1 MSATA
6 SGLDRT
12 MPRVGRQ
19 INTIPAAVH
28 ATSGCTH
35 RECAQALTERV
46 VTWANAITLTRT
58 ILALGLA
65 LSGAHTHSLTLLL
78 SALGA
83 YWIGDIA
90 DGFVA
95 RLTNTETRFGAA
107 MDIMCDRISAAVF
120 YIGFAWY
127 DPTMIV
133 PVGIYL
139 AEFMVVDMYL
149 SMAFLAWPVSS
160 PNYFYLINRRLWVW
174 NWSKPGKAMNSALFA
189 VLMVTTREPWLVGAI
204 ACALLAFKITS
215 LMWLLKVGMPS
226 PKGCVVQSAQSLA
239 AHAHSAHA

>member
-6 SGLDRT
+6 SVRDRA
-12 MPRVGRQ
+12 MPRVSRH
-19 INTIPAAVH
+19 IILNPVTVTAPSV
-28 ATSGCTH
+28 CMH

-46 VTWANAITLTRT
+46 ATWANAITLTRT
-58 ILALGLA
+58 VAAVVLA
-65 LSGAHTHSLTLLL
+65 LSGARTHSLTLLL

-95 RLTNTETRFGAA
+95 RRTGTETRFGAA

-127 DPTMIV
+127 DPTMLV

-139 AEFMVVDMYL
+139 VEFMVVDMYL

-189 VLMVTTREPWLVGAI
+189 VLMVVTREPLLVGVI

-215 LMWLLKVGMPS
+215 LVWLVQGGMPS
-226 PKGCVVQSAQSLA
+226 PKGCVVQSAQA
-239 AHAHSAHA
+239 KSAHALSAHA

>member
-6 SGLDRT
+6 SVLDRT
-12 MPRVGRQ
+12 MPRVARQ
-19 INTIPAAVH
+19 ISTMPSTRDVP
-28 ATSGCTH
+28 SGCSH

-46 VTWANAITLTRT
+46 ATWANAITLTRT
-58 ILALGLA
+58 VVALVLA
-65 LSGAHTHSLTLLL
+65 LSGASTHSLTLLL

-107 MDIMCDRISAAVF
+107 LDIMCDRISAAVF

-204 ACALLAFKITS
+204 ACALLAFKILS
-215 LMWLLKVGMPS
+215 LMWLIQGGMPS
-226 PKGCVVQSAQSLA
+226 PKGCVVQSAQLLA
-239 AHAHSAHA
+239 VHPRSADA